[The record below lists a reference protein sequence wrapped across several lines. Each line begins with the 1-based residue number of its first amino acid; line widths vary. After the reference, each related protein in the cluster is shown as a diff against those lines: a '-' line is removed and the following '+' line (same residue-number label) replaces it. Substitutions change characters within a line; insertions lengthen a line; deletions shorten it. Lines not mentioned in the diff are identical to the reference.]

1 MLFAEGCLS
10 ETECHQLDQLAND
23 IVARGPSQEESVIKY
38 EHFLLLA
45 KKKLNIELEPMP
57 LKYVFRL
64 N

>member
-1 MLFAEGCLS
+1 MFFAEGCLS
-10 ETECHQLDQLAND
+10 ETECHQLDQLADD

-38 EHFLLLA
+38 KHFLLLA
-45 KKKLNIELEPMP
+45 KSTLNIDLKPMP

>member
-1 MLFAEGCLS
+1 MLFAEGHLS
-10 ETECHQLDQLAND
+10 EAECLQLDQLAND
-23 IVARGPSQEESVIKY
+23 IVASGSSREEPAMQY

-45 KKKLNIELEPMP
+45 KSMLNISLRPMP